1 MKYIIKHTNYEIYR
15 KKYQKKKT
23 RKWFKYL
30 AICEGKKKLAKTS
43 ENHQLTRDSQ
53 KTRDRYSEPE
63 LGNQYN
69 PSYVDAGENYI
80 YRSVER
86 AIQYGVLLT
95 ALLYFFLSPHGLSL
109 ASLSESFLFLLTN
122 DADSLVS
129 VSLNSWPS

>member
-1 MKYIIKHTNYEIYR
+1 MVQISCHMWRQKEI
-15 KKYQKKKT
+15 
-23 RKWFKYL
+23 
-30 AICEGKKKLAKTS
+30 S
-43 ENHQLTRDSQ
+43 ENFREPPIN
-53 KTRDRYSEPE
+53 TRDRYSEPE